1 CQKYPPSLL
10 FLLMTLGPALVL
22 LGLMDRG
29 IPAFARPLTV
39 FGRVPL
45 FYYVVHLL
53 LIVLLT
59 IGFAIARY
67 GSGVGQVFAK
77 GPPPD
82 YGYGLPV
89 VYAVWVGVVVA
100 LYPVC
105 RWYAGVKARRRSRL
119 FSYL

>member
-1 CQKYPPSLL
+1 
-10 FLLMTLGPALVL
+10 
-22 LGLMDRG
+22 
-29 IPAFARPLTV
+29 
-39 FGRVPL
+39 
-45 FYYVVHLL
+45 VVHLA
-53 LIVLLT
+53 LIDVLT

-67 GSGVGQVFAK
+67 GSGVAQVFAK

-89 VYAVWVGVVVA
+89 VYGVWLGVIVA

-105 RWYAGVKARRRSRL
+105 RWYAGVKSRSRSTL